1 MTTITQTRTGSYSLE
16 TSEALRLTIGIIL
29 SLLSGLFFFIT
40 FPPLNWW
47 PFAWVALV
55 PYLVAQHRFIPLR
68 YSALA
73 PTIAITVWLWPFL
86 ARLFNIPGAPIWFV
100 NLGLIFGL
108 IGLVLHA
115 ERKFDELSGY
125 RWFIVQG
132 VLAWVGFEMVRSFIP
147 FMGTMGFIANPLAG
161 QAWLIQPV
169 SIFSIYGLNLL
180 IILVNFSL
188 AQVLILLIDR
198 RLKITDTKPV
208 DPRSTWRWAGAIAA
222 AVVVW
227 VALSLVILNSKP
239 QGTQTVR
246 VAALQPGLPEAAHVD
261 PLTSQEQRLSIF
273 TEQARQAAA
282 QGAQIIF
289 TSEMMFGFD
298 PQLAHT
304 DELRALAAETN
315 AYLYLNY
322 VFHDEAGF
330 HNETVL
336 LSPAGLFSEVYGK
349 LHNTIGE
356 PPIVSAGTF
365 PVIDTPF
372 GRIGSIICMDGVFTD
387 AARNLARRG
396 AQLIGNPSLNT
407 TPGIGE
413 QNWTHFVFRSV
424 ENQVPMV
431 NADTAYASVITDAHG
446 RILQK
451 SSTPDTGREVLVADV
466 TVGSGN
472 SPHRIL
478 GDWLG
483 WVALVGWVGTW
494 VLESFYKRRAKKAV
508 QGLP

>member
-1 MTTITQTRTGSYSLE
+1 MTTITQTRLGSYSLE
-16 TSEALRLTIGIIL
+16 TSAALRLAIGILL
-29 SLLSGLFFFIT
+29 SLLSGLFFFIA

-47 PFAWVALV
+47 PFIWVALV
-55 PYLVAQHRFIPLR
+55 PYLLAQNRFMPPR
-68 YSALA
+68 YSAWAPALA
-73 PTIAITVWLWPFL
+73 VTVWLWPFL
-86 ARLFNIPGAPIWFV
+86 ARLFNVPGAPIWFV
-100 NLGLIFGL
+100 NLGLIFGV
-108 IGLVLHA
+108 IGVIMHA
-115 ERKFDELSGY
+115 ERKFNESSGY

-180 IILVNFSL
+180 VILVNFAL

-198 RLKITDTKPV
+198 RWRIAGTTPV
-208 DPRSTWRWAGAIAA
+208 DGRSTLRWAAATVIALA
-222 AVVVW
+222 AW
-227 VALSLVILNSKP
+227 VALSLVILNTQP

-273 TEQARQAAA
+273 TEQVRQAAA
-282 QGAQIIF
+282 QGARIIF
-289 TSEMMFGFD
+289 TSEMTFGFN

-304 DELRALAAETN
+304 DQLRALAAETN

-322 VFHDEAGF
+322 AYHDEGGF

-336 LSPAGLFSEVYGK
+336 LSPSGQFSEVYGK

-365 PVIDTPF
+365 PVNDTPF

-396 AQLIGNPSLNT
+396 AQLIGIPSLNT

-413 QNWTHFVFRSV
+413 QNWTHFVLRSI
-424 ENQVPMV
+424 ENQVPVV
-431 NADTAYASVITDAHG
+431 NADSAYASIITDSHG
-446 RILQK
+446 RILRK

-466 TVGSGN
+466 SLGSAN

-483 WVALVGWVGTW
+483 WAALVGWAGTW
-494 VLESFYKRRAKKAV
+494 VVEGIYKRRAKKSLQA
-508 QGLP
+508 

>member
-1 MTTITQTRTGSYSLE
+1 MTTITQTRQGSYSLE
-16 TSEALRLTIGIIL
+16 TSGALRLATGILL
-29 SLLSGLFFFIT
+29 SLLSGLFFFLA

-47 PFAWVALV
+47 PFIWVALV
-55 PYLVAQHRFIPLR
+55 PYLLAQHRFMPPR
-68 YSALA
+68 YAAWAPALA
-73 PTIAITVWLWPFL
+73 MTVWLWPFL
-86 ARLFNIPGAPIWFV
+86 ARLFNVPGAPIWFV
-100 NLGLIFGL
+100 NLGLIFGV
-108 IGLVLHA
+108 IGVVMHV
-115 ERKFDELSGY
+115 ERKFNELSGY
-125 RWFIVQG
+125 RWFIAQG

-188 AQVLILLIDR
+188 AQVLILLVDR
-198 RLKITDTKPV
+198 RWKLAGAVPV
-208 DPRSTWRWAGAIAA
+208 DARATWRWTAA
-222 AVVVW
+222 TITTLVAW
-227 VALSLVILNSKP
+227 VALSLAILNTQP

-261 PLTSQEQRLSIF
+261 ALTSQEQRFSIF
-273 TEQARQAAA
+273 SEQARQAAA
-282 QGAQIIF
+282 QGARIIF

-298 PQLAHT
+298 PRLVYT

-336 LSPAGLFSEVYGK
+336 LSPQGLFSEVYGK

-356 PPIVSAGTF
+356 PPIVTAGTF
-365 PVIDTPF
+365 PVIDTLF

-424 ENQVPMV
+424 ENQVPVV
-431 NADTAYASVITDAHG
+431 NADSAYASVITDARGH
-446 RILQK
+446 ILQK
-451 SSTPDTGREVLVADV
+451 SSTPDSGQAVLVADV
-466 TVGSGN
+466 TLGSGN

-483 WVALVGWVGTW
+483 WAALAGWIGTW
-494 VLESFYKRRAKKAV
+494 FVEGIYKRRVKKTA
-508 QGLP
+508 QG